1 MGYIAHKD
9 GERVQTVKEHL
20 EGTAERAGN
29 FAEKFGKREWG
40 YCCGMLHDIGKYSKE
55 FQKKIQENTNDKV
68 DHATAGAQVCKELGG
83 YYPILSYCIAGHHAG
98 LPDYG
103 NTAISSSLCGRWK
116 KKICDYQD
124 YKDEVEIPDLDTEPI
139 KFKEDRNMDFSLGTF
154 IRMLYSCLVDAD
166 FLDTESFM
174 KNGDTGRNSGET
186 MVTLQNRLKNH
197 ISEWLKNTDA
207 DTINGRRTEILSHCI
222 KEGKQKEGIFR
233 LTVPTGGWKN
243 CCFSCICSGTCGKES

>member
-83 YYPILSYCIAGHHAG
+83 YYPILSYCIAGHLAG

-116 KKICDYQD
+116 KKSATIR
-124 YKDEVEIPDLDTEPI
+124 II
-139 KFKEDRNMDFSLGTF
+139 KMRSKFQIW
-154 IRMLYSCLVDAD
+154 IR
-166 FLDTESFM
+166 
-174 KNGDTGRNSGET
+174 
-186 MVTLQNRLKNH
+186 NRLH
-197 ISEWLKNTDA
+197 LKK
-207 DTINGRRTEILSHCI
+207 TEIWIFHWEHLSECCI
-222 KEGKQKEGIFR
+222 HV
-233 LTVPTGGWKN
+233 L
-243 CCFSCICSGTCGKES
+243 

>member
-116 KKICDYQD
+116 KKI
-124 YKDEVEIPDLDTEPI
+124 
-139 KFKEDRNMDFSLGTF
+139 
-154 IRMLYSCLVDAD
+154 
-166 FLDTESFM
+166 
-174 KNGDTGRNSGET
+174 
-186 MVTLQNRLKNH
+186 
-197 ISEWLKNTDA
+197 
-207 DTINGRRTEILSHCI
+207 
-222 KEGKQKEGIFR
+222 
-233 LTVPTGGWKN
+233 
-243 CCFSCICSGTCGKES
+243 